1 MTNPIDVS
9 SNTLEV
15 DAEPVRLSDVVDQLD
30 VTAYQVNLD
39 TGNGCVPVGI
49 HVAAPDRE
57 CAWNKL
63 LVAVDRLGAPRSV
76 LKDLDLEEL

>member
-1 MTNPIDVS
+1 MS

>member
-1 MTNPIDVS
+1 MTNPTNVS
-9 SNTLEV
+9 SNTLELK
-15 DAEPVRLSDVVDQLD
+15 AEQVGVSDVLD
-30 VTAYQVNLD
+30 AHDVQAFQVNLD

-76 LKDLDLEEL
+76 LQDLDLEQL